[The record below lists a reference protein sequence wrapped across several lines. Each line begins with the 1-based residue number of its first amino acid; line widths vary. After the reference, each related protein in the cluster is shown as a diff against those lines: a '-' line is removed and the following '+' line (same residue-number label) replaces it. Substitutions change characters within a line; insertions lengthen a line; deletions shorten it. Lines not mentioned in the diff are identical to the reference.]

1 MSNGTQYFVSPMQ
14 PGVRPADPPDYDG
27 IQFVY
32 VFTNVLDPWIQ
43 PPVQSNVTI
52 VVANNQGFVNG
63 MTVVIEGGG
72 YYEVVSTANL
82 NQMTVMNFGTNYN
95 VAPGTSVAPGKVT
108 TTSLPGPPGD
118 PGPQGP
124 IGPTG
129 VQGPLG
135 PPLNAKGTVANFAAL
150 PAGAAE
156 GDLWITLAT
165 GHAYAWDTTTSLW
178 LDMGPFQGPIGPI
191 GNTGPAGPQGVQ
203 GNVGPPGSQ
212 GVQGAQGVSGPTGSQ
227 GVQGDPGPVGPPGP
241 AGTSVAT
248 TTAANFTQPAVNANV
263 SVTLTS
269 GTGIGAGLILFIGG
283 GGGYYQVVSIAGA
296 VATCKNLGYAANAGS
311 GTVINTGSSVGG
323 VGPIGP
329 AGPTGATGAT
339 GSQGPAGATGAQGA
353 TGTTGAT
360 GAQGP
365 VGPTGATGPTGT
377 TGAAG
382 TKWWNGAGPPGTI
395 TGAVPGDYYLD
406 TTAGDVYVL

>member
-156 GDLWITLAT
+156 GDRSHYHI
-165 GHAYAWDTTTSLW
+165 SLRRR
-178 LDMGPFQGPIGPI
+178 I
-191 GNTGPAGPQGVQ
+191 A
-203 GNVGPPGSQ
+203 
-212 GVQGAQGVSGPTGSQ
+212 
-227 GVQGDPGPVGPPGP
+227 
-241 AGTSVAT
+241 
-248 TTAANFTQPAVNANV
+248 QPARSNPLAPHHWMRR
-263 SVTLTS
+263 
-269 GTGIGAGLILFIGG
+269 IAPP
-283 GGGYYQVVSIAGA
+283 SINER
-296 VATCKNLGYAANAGS
+296 V
-311 GTVINTGSSVGG
+311 
-323 VGPIGP
+323 
-329 AGPTGATGAT
+329 
-339 GSQGPAGATGAQGA
+339 
-353 TGTTGAT
+353 
-360 GAQGP
+360 P
-365 VGPTGATGPTGT
+365 V
-377 TGAAG
+377 
-382 TKWWNGAGPPGTI
+382 
-395 TGAVPGDYYLD
+395 YS
-406 TTAGDVYVL
+406 